1 MKHIVENESLNLSK
15 WVNDNLEH
23 YFSVSTIEE
32 VDKKL
37 STARDKVS
45 ILEQKRAALVSEG
58 FSETVE
64 EALNVDYLATLRS
77 NYKVR
82 CDAGQAAEGDA
93 GWIRSPRNLERLR
106 ALGKEPEVML
116 KELKGWYDADKK
128 DND

>member
-1 MKHIVENESLNLSK
+1 LKHIVENESLNLSK

>member
-1 MKHIVENESLNLSK
+1 M
-15 WVNDNLEH
+15 NDNLEH